1 METMQQ
7 NPSQKTEKWVL
18 NQEEWIAGRLPDR
31 NGIRDWSN
39 KVWNRGK
46 REIRQALRPM
56 TDNSVCIW
64 SFHLGCLYA
73 SKFDLQYRM
82 AQPFRTSCSHTSN
95 YTDMVFHPPD
105 LHIYPMGMSS
115 SSSQLSRS
123 YHSIHPDIHNIFIIL
138 LIIYSSSYS
147 SYICH
152 ITSSYSSY
160 YWHISDIIARTPYFF
175 FTTSRWSVEKH
186 VHSRRA
192 FQHHGDVLSAAESL
206 QGAAKTCP
214 SGGGTYINYNWLLY
228 IYIHIY
234 IYAVYIY
241 IYTNISISIYT
252 YMYVYIHMDKIDE

>member
-1 METMQQ
+1 MESGIEAT
-7 NPSQKTEKWVL
+7 KFE
-18 NQEEWIAGRLPDR
+18 IAGNGRFVKPCGQWLTILCVFDR
-31 NGIRDWSN
+31 FI
-39 KVWNRGK
+39 
-46 REIRQALRPM
+46 
-56 TDNSVCIW
+56 
-64 SFHLGCLYA
+64 LGVLYA

-175 FTTSRWSVEKH
+175 FLQLPAEALKNTFIPGGHFSIMEMSSQLQSRYKVPQKH
-186 VHSRRA
+186 AQV
-192 FQHHGDVLSAAESL
+192 
-206 QGAAKTCP
+206 
-214 SGGGTYINYNWLLY
+214 GGGTYIYYNWLLY

-234 IYAVYIY
+234 ICSIYIYIHEYIY
-241 IYTNISISIYT
+241 IYIYI
-252 YMYVYIHMDKIDE
+252 YVCIHTHG